1 VLVDDSYFYLHADP
15 ELFEPLERF
24 RAQESDFIAPVRR
37 ILPGDWRL
45 SRKSIWIHASP
56 PLAEVPPH
64 GWKIHL
70 SATLANAPA
79 ILTTAAR
86 LLAPLA
92 VPFKFSADKAILQMV
107 NGKRWSRGGAGKF
120 VTLYPRDQ
128 QQCGELLASL
138 YQALTG
144 YNGPYIL
151 SDRRYRDSGVVY
163 YRFGGIHPTRR
174 LDVEGKA
181 VPILQLQDGQVMD
194 DERTPFF
201 RLPAGMTD
209 PFAVASSEAE
219 PEGEG
224 EATLKHGRYRV
235 ESVISF
241 SNPGGVYVAL
251 DQETGQKVLIKEARP
266 FTNVSPRGTDAVWL
280 LKKEHRLLTLLAD
293 TAVAPRP
300 IDFFKDWEHY
310 YLVEELIDGRVL
322 RGFMAQ
328 HTPGLRTRLSAN
340 YARDFFIRYRTVFSR
355 ISRALALLHERGIVF
370 SDLSHYNVMVLNDG
384 EDVRLI
390 DFEGA
395 YEQGIDIPTV
405 LYTPGF
411 APAQVIEEGTAQP
424 ADDYFALGGLML
436 AGLIPVNAL
445 LALNPRAHEP
455 FLAAMT
461 RDLGLPVPLAESI
474 RELMVQ
480 DRSQRPELSQVI
492 AVLAV
497 DYPAEPAA
505 PGETLPPAGAPWCA
519 ECRREECQ
527 ALLDR
532 TLAYIA
538 AKADVS
544 RQDRLFPAD
553 PAVFTTNP
561 LSVAHGAC
569 GVAGV
574 LLRTR
579 GTVEP
584 AILDWILERPIAA
597 EDYPPGLYIGLS
609 GIAWSLLE
617 LGRRERAEEVMRIA
631 SGHPLVWS
639 SPDLFHG
646 AAGWGMAQIRFFLE
660 TGSEEYLDRAKA
672 AGRFLLDCR
681 QEEAGKYWWPSQGGI
696 SCGLAHGAGGVSLFL
711 LYLYLVTGRE
721 EFLGAGHQ
729 GMQFVASRALRNPDG
744 GLTWRAREGELTFT
758 PYWRWGSAGIGSV
771 LLRYRRVLGDP
782 AYGTKILDDLL
793 IDTDRK
799 YTIFPGWFFGLAG
812 IGDFYLD
819 LAEMGGDR
827 EAALAGAHKVLSGI
841 RLFQLEREDGIAF
854 PGETLSRI
862 SCDFGTGG
870 AGIALFLHRL
880 LHGGRP
886 AYLLDELIDRRPK
899 GAGSG
904 FALSG
909 PD

>member
-1 VLVDDSYFYLHADP
+1 MLVDDSYFYLHADP

-24 RAQESDFIAPVRR
+24 QAQERDFIQPVRR
-37 ILPGDWRL
+37 ILPEDWRL
-45 SRKSIWIHASP
+45 GRKSIWVHASP
-56 PLAEVPPH
+56 PLASIPAH

-79 ILTTAAR
+79 ILTTTAR
-86 LLAPLA
+86 ILAPLN
-92 VPFKFSADKAILQMV
+92 VPFKFSADKTILQMV

-128 QQCGELLASL
+128 EQCGELLESL
-138 YQALTG
+138 HRALIG

-181 VPILQLQDGQVMD
+181 VPVMQLQDGQIMD

-201 RLPAGMTD
+201 RLPSGMTD
-209 PFAVASSEAE
+209 PFATPSD
-219 PEGEG
+219 PGREGEEEG
-224 EATLKHGRYRV
+224 EATLKNGRYRI

-280 LKKEHRLLTLLAD
+280 LKKEHRLLTLMAD

-300 IDFFKDWEHY
+300 IDFFKDWEHH

-328 HTPGLRTRLSAN
+328 HTPGLRTRLTAD
-340 YARDFFIRYRTVFSR
+340 YAREFFARYRHVFGR

-370 SDLSHYNVMVLNDG
+370 SDLSHYNVMVLKDG
-384 EDVRLI
+384 EDIRLI

-411 APAQVIEEGTAQP
+411 APAQVIEEGTATP

-436 AGLIPVNAL
+436 AGLIPINSL
-445 LALNPRAHEP
+445 MALNPRAHEP

-480 DRSQRPELSQVI
+480 DRTLRPELPRVI
-492 AVLAV
+492 AVLAADHPV
-497 DYPAEPAA
+497 EPDLSRAA
-505 PGETLPPAGAPWCA
+505 WTDDDRA
-519 ECRREECQ
+519 ECQ
-527 ALLDR
+527 AMLDR
-532 TLAYIA
+532 TLDYIA

-553 PAVFTTNP
+553 PAVFATNP

-569 GVAGV
+569 GVASV
-574 LLRTR
+574 LLRAR
-579 GTVEP
+579 GVVEP
-584 AILDWILERPIAA
+584 AVLDWILSRPIAA

-617 LGRRERAEEVMRIA
+617 LGLREKAEDAMRIA
-631 SGHPLVWS
+631 SGHPLVWT

-660 TGSEEYLDRAKA
+660 TGNEEYLDRAKD
-672 AGRFLLDCR
+672 AGRFLLGSR
-681 QEEAGKYWWPSQGGI
+681 QEEDGRCWWPAQGATC
-696 SCGLAHGAGGVSLFL
+696 CGLAHGASGVSLFL
-711 LYLYLVTGRE
+711 LYLYRVTGHE
-721 EFLGAGHQ
+721 EFLTAGHQ
-729 GMQFVASRALRNPDG
+729 GMQFVASRALRNPEG
-744 GLTWRAREGELTFT
+744 GLTWKAKEGELTFT

-782 AYGTKILDDLL
+782 TYGTKILDGLL
-793 IDTDRK
+793 VDTDRK
-799 YTIFPGWFFGLAG
+799 YTIFPGRFFGLAG

-819 LAEMGGDR
+819 LAELGGDR
-827 EAALAGAHKVLSGI
+827 ETALAGARKVLSGI
-841 RLFQLEREDGIAF
+841 RLFQLERPAGVAF

-862 SCDFGTGG
+862 SCDYGTGG

-886 AYLLDELIDRRPK
+886 AFLLDELIDGRPHSP
-899 GAGSG
+899 GSG